1 MDEEVNMEIDVQIHQ
16 ADEPIAIMRPKG
28 DINASN
34 FIQISDKAQELYLN
48 PARNLII
55 DLSEVNSIS
64 STGLAAI
71 HKIALLYSGVPQKV
85 QQDANPDFTHSSNAR
100 KHVKLL
106 NPQPEVEKT
115 IEAAGL
121 KLFFKVYKD
130 MDSAIASFHK

>member
-1 MDEEVNMEIDVQIHQ
+1 MEIDVRIHQ
-16 ADEPIAIMRPKG
+16 AKEPIAIMHLEG
-28 DINASN
+28 EINASN
-34 FIQISDKAQELYLN
+34 FIQVTDKAQELYLN

-55 DLSEVNSIS
+55 DLSDVTGIS

-85 QQDANPDFTHSSNAR
+85 QQDANPDFTHSSSAR

-121 KLFFKVYKD
+121 KLFFKVFRD
-130 MDSAIASFHK
+130 LDSALASFN